1 MNDYDNDDEKLEAL
15 YNLHYM
21 MVSELIEQGYTEI
34 EIAPIM
40 MRVSMEIYKTILSEE
55 DFNEIIDLMSASR
68 NLIKGID
75 EDDE

>member
-1 MNDYDNDDEKLEAL
+1 MNDHDDDEKLESL

-21 MVSELIEQGYTEI
+21 MVSELIDQGYTEI

-68 NLIKGID
+68 NLIKGIN